1 MAEMI
6 KADIVNPNNQ
16 EIYLMNADC
25 NPEDVDYFKNAI
37 LKQVQVKNIVV
48 ETLGPVIGASS
59 GPGTIIVN
67 YKGR

>member
-6 KADIVNPNNQ
+6 KNDIVDPENQ

-25 NPEDVDYFKNAI
+25 NKEDIEYFKNAI
-37 LKQVQVKNIVV
+37 LKQVKVKAINV

-67 YKGR
+67 YKGK